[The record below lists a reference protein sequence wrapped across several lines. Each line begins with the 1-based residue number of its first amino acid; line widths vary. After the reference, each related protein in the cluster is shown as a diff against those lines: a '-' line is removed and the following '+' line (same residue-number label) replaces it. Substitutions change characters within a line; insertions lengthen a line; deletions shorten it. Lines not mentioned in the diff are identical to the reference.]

1 MQLVSKYHQRNRF
14 LLCNIDIYNK
24 HALVV
29 PLKKKKKLLQLL
41 RLFKIFLES
50 LDVNQTKYGWIKV
63 VGEFYNR

>member
-29 PLKKKKKLLQLL
+29 PLKKKKKIITITKAFQNFF
-41 RLFKIFLES
+41 RKSRRKPNKIWV
-50 LDVNQTKYGWIKV
+50 DKGGW
-63 VGEFYNR
+63 